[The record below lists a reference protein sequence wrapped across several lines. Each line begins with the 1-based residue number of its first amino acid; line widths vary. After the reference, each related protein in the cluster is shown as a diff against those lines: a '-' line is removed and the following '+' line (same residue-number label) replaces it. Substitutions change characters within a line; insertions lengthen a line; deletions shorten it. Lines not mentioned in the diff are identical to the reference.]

1 MSDTRVPSRVF
12 RPAQQEAETVKTGV
26 STPQTEH
33 PAYRLAFQ
41 DMDFLLRED
50 LRPVRFQLELLKP
63 QLLLDE
69 AHIGS
74 TFVFYGSARIP
85 APDMAQALI
94 DSAEGE
100 TAKKIAESLAA
111 KSKYYEVARELA
123 RIASSFP
130 RDENGMRQ
138 FVVCS
143 GGGPSIMEAANR
155 GAADVG
161 EESVGLNIVLP
172 HEQAPN
178 PYVTPALSMQFHYFA
193 LRKMH
198 FLLHARALAAFPGGF
213 GTFDELFE
221 LLTLIQTGKIDP
233 IPVLLYGR
241 DFWNRVVDFEALCEE
256 GVISPRDLDIFTIV
270 ETAEEGWEVVRNF
283 YRERRDERAN
293 PTAGDEPEAPLE
305 HKGFAKAHGAVKK

>member
-1 MSDTRVPSRVF
+1 MTDTRVPSRVF
-12 RPAQQEAETVKTGV
+12 PRAKQEADRAKGGV
-26 STPQTEH
+26 STPQTQD

-63 QLLLDE
+63 ELVIDE
-69 AHIGS
+69 AGIAS
-74 TFVFYGSARIP
+74 TFVMYGSARIP
-85 APDMAQALI
+85 APDKAQALL
-94 DSAEGE
+94 DAAADDTSR
-100 TAKKIAESLAA
+100 KIAERLVA
-111 KSKYYEVARELA
+111 KSRYYDVARELG
-123 RIASSFP
+123 RLASSFP
-130 RDENGMRQ
+130 VDTDGRRH

-161 EESVGLNIVLP
+161 AESIGLNIVLP

-178 PYVTPALSMQFHYFA
+178 PYVTPRLSLQFHYFA

-221 LLTLIQTGKIDP
+221 LLTLIQTGKIQP
-233 IPVLLYGR
+233 IPVLLYGKE
-241 DFWNRVVDFEALCEE
+241 FWQRVVNFDALVEE
-256 GVISPRDLDIFTIV
+256 GVVSAKDLEIFSYC
-270 ETAEEGWEVVRNF
+270 ETAEEGWECVQRF
-283 YRERRDERAN
+283 YQDRSLDIGLAEAERHATEEIAAQAD
-293 PTAGDEPEAPLE
+293 TAR
-305 HKGFAKAHGAVKK
+305 

>member
-1 MSDTRVPSRVF
+1 MTDTRVPSRVF
-12 RPAQQEAETVKTGV
+12 PRAKQEADRAKGGV
-26 STPQTEH
+26 STPQTQD

-63 QLLLDE
+63 ELVIDE
-69 AHIGS
+69 AGIAS
-74 TFVFYGSARIP
+74 TFVMYGSARIP
-85 APDMAQALI
+85 APDKAQALL
-94 DSAEGE
+94 DAAADDTSR
-100 TAKKIAESLAA
+100 KIAERLVA
-111 KSKYYEVARELA
+111 KSRYYDVARELG
-123 RIASSFP
+123 RLASSFP
-130 RDENGMRQ
+130 VDTDGRRH

-161 EESVGLNIVLP
+161 AESIGLNIVLP

-178 PYVTPALSMQFHYFA
+178 PYVTPRLSLQFHYFA

-221 LLTLIQTGKIDP
+221 LLTLIQTGKIQP
-233 IPVLLYGR
+233 IPVLLYGKE
-241 DFWNRVVDFEALCEE
+241 FWQRVVNFDALVEE
-256 GVISPRDLDIFTIV
+256 GVVSAKDLEIFSYC
-270 ETAEEGWEVVRNF
+270 ETAEEGWECVQRF
-283 YRERRDERAN
+283 YQDRSLDIGLAEAELHAAEEIAAQAD
-293 PTAGDEPEAPLE
+293 TAR
-305 HKGFAKAHGAVKK
+305 